1 MPWASWISARH
12 GPKSLNESVNVQA
25 DDVSNHE
32 QLNKIDAAFSALDVR
47 YEWLMPTERL
57 SDLCLR

>member
-1 MPWASWISARH
+1 
-12 GPKSLNESVNVQA
+12 VNVQA